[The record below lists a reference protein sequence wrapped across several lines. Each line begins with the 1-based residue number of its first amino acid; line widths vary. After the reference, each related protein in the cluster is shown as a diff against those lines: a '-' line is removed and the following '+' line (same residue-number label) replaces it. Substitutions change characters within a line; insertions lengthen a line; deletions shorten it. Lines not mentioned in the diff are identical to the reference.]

1 MPLSADFLQRLMA
14 ALLAAGRPD
23 LAVAYFDRLAKVP
36 PGPAAAS
43 AAPAA
48 PAAGGP
54 EAAGA
59 GGMEAAG
66 ANEGGVEAVAG
77 GGAGGG
83 VEASLGCWTVLI
95 TCLARAGNL
104 PRAAAVSC
112 TPTHRNPALGEAAT
126 LAGCPAV

>member
-1 MPLSADFLQRLMA
+1 MSELEGAGVPLSADFLQRLMA

-36 PGPAAAS
+36 PGPAAA
-43 AAPAA
+43 APAA
-48 PAAGGP
+48 EGQ
-54 EAAGA
+54 
-59 GGMEAAG
+59 EAAG

-112 TPTHRNPALGEAAT
+112 PPTPALGDSPRRPFRLT
-126 LAGCPAV
+126 T

>member
-36 PGPAAAS
+36 PGPAAA
-43 AAPAA
+43 APAA
-48 PAAGGP
+48 EGP
-54 EAAGA
+54 
-59 GGMEAAG
+59 EAAG
-66 ANEGGVEAVAG
+66 ANEGGVEAV
-77 GGAGGG
+77 AGGG

-112 TPTHRNPALGEAAT
+112 PPTPALGDSPRRPCRLT
-126 LAGCPAV
+126 T